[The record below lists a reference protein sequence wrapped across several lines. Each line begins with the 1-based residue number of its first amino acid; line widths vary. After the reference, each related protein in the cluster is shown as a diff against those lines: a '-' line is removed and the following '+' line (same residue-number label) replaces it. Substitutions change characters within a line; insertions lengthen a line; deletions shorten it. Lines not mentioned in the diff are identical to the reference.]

1 MKPNTDTTHQ
11 NASEALR
18 KEVELYRRIIEALSD
33 FVFIFDENFV
43 IHDVI
48 MASSA
53 VLLHPK
59 EELIGIDAHQIYS
72 PEVSK
77 LFVSN
82 IRACLQDNQQ
92 KEIEYPLEVD
102 EQTYYFQARIAPY
115 DGEKVLALIHD
126 ITDRVMSYN
135 ALLNT
140 KQKADEADKMKTIFL
155 SNMSHEIRTPL
166 NAIIGFSDVLAVT
179 EDPQERALYQ
189 SIVQKNTKLMLQL
202 VESMLELSRIDS
214 GEKDLQFEPCLLND
228 LVQDSNLMLGMAMP
242 EGVEFIID
250 VPRDAVWQKTDK
262 YGVKQIVSN
271 FITNAIKNTTK
282 GSITVKLEANDEWSK
297 ISVIDTGCGIP
308 KDKLSTIFN
317 RFEKL
322 DDFKQGVGLGLSL
335 CQSMAKRLNG
345 CISVESEVGVGSTF
359 SVLLQRNEQ
368 KKTLKQANAKKRVL
382 LVDELELTKEH
393 VEEALGGKYEVL
405 WANNTAEAENL
416 LSYENLDLLLIDMNF
431 VDSQTPVELIVKART
446 QLIPIPVI
454 AVTGQLQYSE
464 QQRARHAGC
473 GHILSKP
480 YAPEQLNGIVTV
492 VLKDK

>member
-1 MKPNTDTTHQ
+1 MEPNANTTYR
-11 NASEALR
+11 NDSEALQR
-18 KEVELYRRIIEALSD
+18 EVELYRRIIEALSD

-48 MASSA
+48 MASSGE
-53 VLLHPK
+53 LLHSK
-59 EELIGIDAHQIYS
+59 EELIGIDAHQVYS
-72 PEVSK
+72 PEVSE

-82 IRACLQDNQQ
+82 IRACLQDGQQ
-92 KEIEYPLEVD
+92 KEIEYPLEAD
-102 EQTYYFQARIAPY
+102 GQTYYFQARIAPY
-115 DGEKVLALIHD
+115 DGKKVLALIHD

-135 ALLNT
+135 ALLDT
-140 KQKADEADKMKTIFL
+140 KQKADEADRMKTIFL

-166 NAIIGFSDVLAVT
+166 NAIIGFSDVLAIT

-189 SIVQKNTKLMLQL
+189 GIVHKNTKLLLQL
-202 VESMLELSRIDS
+202 IESMLELSRIDS

-228 LVQDSNLMLGMAMP
+228 LVQDSNLMLGMAIP
-242 EGVEFIID
+242 EGVKFTVD
-250 VPRDAVWQKTDK
+250 VPESAIWQKTDK

-282 GSITVKLEANDEWSK
+282 GSITVKLEANDDWSK

-308 KDKLSTIFN
+308 KDKLSAIFN

-322 DDFKQGVGLGLSL
+322 DEFKQGVGLGLSL
-335 CQSMAKRLNG
+335 CQSLAKRLNG

-368 KKTLKQANAKKRVL
+368 QKLMKQANAQKRVL
-382 LVDELELTKEH
+382 LVDESEVTKEY
-393 VEEALGGKYEVL
+393 VEEAIGGKYEVL
-405 WANNTAEAENL
+405 WAHNTAEAENF

-431 VDSQTPVELIVKART
+431 VDTQTPVELIVKART

-473 GHILSKP
+473 EHILSKP
-480 YAPEQLNGIVTV
+480 YAAEQLKGVVTMM
-492 VLKDK
+492 LKDK

>member
-1 MKPNTDTTHQ
+1 MKPNSDTTHQ
-11 NASEALR
+11 NVSEALQ

-59 EELIGIDAHQIYS
+59 EELIGIDAHHIYS
-72 PEVSK
+72 PEVSD

-92 KEIEYPLEVD
+92 KEIEYPLEAD
-102 EQTYYFQARIAPY
+102 GQTYYFQARIAPY

-140 KQKADEADKMKTIFL
+140 KQKADEADRMKTIFL

-166 NAIIGFSDVLAVT
+166 NAIIGFSDILAVT

-189 SIVQKNTKLMLQL
+189 SIVHKNTKLMLQL

-250 VPRDAVWQKTDK
+250 VPKDAIWQKTDK

-308 KDKLSTIFN
+308 QDKLSTIFN

-473 GHILSKP
+473 EYILSKP
-480 YAPEQLNGIVTV
+480 YAAEQLNGIVTV

>member
-72 PEVSK
+72 PEVSE

-202 VESMLELSRIDS
+202 IESMLELSRIDS

-262 YGVKQIVSN
+262 
-271 FITNAIKNTTK
+271 
-282 GSITVKLEANDEWSK
+282 
-297 ISVIDTGCGIP
+297 P
-308 KDKLSTIFN
+308 
-317 RFEKL
+317 
-322 DDFKQGVGLGLSL
+322 
-335 CQSMAKRLNG
+335 
-345 CISVESEVGVGSTF
+345 
-359 SVLLQRNEQ
+359 
-368 KKTLKQANAKKRVL
+368 
-382 LVDELELTKEH
+382 
-393 VEEALGGKYEVL
+393 
-405 WANNTAEAENL
+405 
-416 LSYENLDLLLIDMNF
+416 
-431 VDSQTPVELIVKART
+431 
-446 QLIPIPVI
+446 
-454 AVTGQLQYSE
+454 
-464 QQRARHAGC
+464 
-473 GHILSKP
+473 
-480 YAPEQLNGIVTV
+480 
-492 VLKDK
+492 

>member
-1 MKPNTDTTHQ
+1 
-11 NASEALR
+11 
-18 KEVELYRRIIEALSD
+18 
-33 FVFIFDENFV
+33 
-43 IHDVI
+43 
-48 MASSA
+48 
-53 VLLHPK
+53 
-59 EELIGIDAHQIYS
+59 
-72 PEVSK
+72 
-77 LFVSN
+77 
-82 IRACLQDNQQ
+82 
-92 KEIEYPLEVD
+92 
-102 EQTYYFQARIAPY
+102 
-115 DGEKVLALIHD
+115 
-126 ITDRVMSYN
+126 
-135 ALLNT
+135 
-140 KQKADEADKMKTIFL
+140 
-155 SNMSHEIRTPL
+155 
-166 NAIIGFSDVLAVT
+166 
-179 EDPQERALYQ
+179 
-189 SIVQKNTKLMLQL
+189 MLQL

-214 GEKDLQFEPCLLND
+214 GEKDLQFEPCLLNE
-228 LVQDSNLMLGMAMP
+228 LVQDSNMMLGMAMP

-250 VPRDAVWQKTDK
+250 VPKDAIWQKTDK

-308 KDKLSTIFN
+308 QDKLSTIFN

-473 GHILSKP
+473 EYILSKP
-480 YAPEQLNGIVTV
+480 YAAEQLNGIVTMSAS
-492 VLKDK
+492 